1 MGHMKRKIIILSIL
15 LSISL
20 STVAFVTVK
29 YIHTV
34 RSFNHFYET
43 ARMTAEL
50 IDNETAGLQE
60 QIEALEANINSLKS
74 DLESITAERDE
85 LAQQLSGSS

>member
-1 MGHMKRKIIILSIL
+1 MKRKIIILSIL
-15 LSISL
+15 LTISL

-34 RSFNHFYET
+34 RSFNNFYET
-43 ARMTAEL
+43 ARQTAEL
-50 IDNETAGLQE
+50 IDTETAGLQE

-74 DLESITAERDE
+74 DLESVTAERDE
-85 LAQQLSGSS
+85 LAQQLSGGT

>member
-1 MGHMKRKIIILSIL
+1 
-15 LSISL
+15 
-20 STVAFVTVK
+20 
-29 YIHTV
+29 
-34 RSFNHFYET
+34 
-43 ARMTAEL
+43 MTAEL

-74 DLESITAERDE
+74 DLESVTAERDE